1 MRLTGSGRSG
11 GDARAG
17 GRPRRA
23 RQAGG
28 ARAAERSRAKGV
40 RPSRWLP
47 AVRDRG
53 DSRNPSVLSLNNTR
67 WPTRRHARH
76 VTARWLR
83 PAPAPPRPS
92 SLPAPPA
99 SHGVLPFRHLPP
111 VFPGRAPA
119 RTPDVRREEGGAAAE
134 RRRLR
139 VPGPELSPLA
149 LELSGVGI
157 HSWIWASRHV
167 THRRVRPVQSPLAV
181 QKALHRLGAD
191 FPHQNFSTG
200 FHSAF
205 SLLISHPREK
215 RGRDTLKFKAV
226 CLLVNGS
233 GRTGNHSR
241 VLESDSWGGL

>member
-1 MRLTGSGRSG
+1 MRLGRVGPERRGRQSGRQAQESQVG
-11 GDARAG
+11 RRSPGRGAEPGKGSETESLVTCGPGQGRLSEPVSPQPQQHKMADTSPRTSRDSALAAP
-17 GRPRRA
+17 RPR
-23 RQAGG
+23 
-28 ARAAERSRAKGV
+28 S
-40 RPSRWLP
+40 
-47 AVRDRG
+47 
-53 DSRNPSVLSLNNTR
+53 
-67 WPTRRHARH
+67 
-76 VTARWLR
+76 
-83 PAPAPPRPS
+83 APAPPLLS

-99 SHGVLPFRHLPP
+99 SHDVLPFRRLPP
-111 VFPGRAPA
+111 VFPGHAPA
-119 RTPDVRREEGGAAAE
+119 RAPDVRREEGGAAAE

-200 FHSAF
+200 FRSAF

-215 RGRDTLKFKAV
+215 RGRDTLKCKAV

-233 GRTGNHSR
+233 GRTGNSF
-241 VLESDSWGGL
+241 